1 MLTAIVTT
9 TINPPNFLE
18 AYVQNFTKFDV
29 NPDEVFFLVVG
40 DNKTPPGYE
49 NISNFEGLKDS
60 FDHRELPLGAG
71 LKYSVEYWN
80 PKDQEWWIKDNFS
93 QDSKEIERLII
104 PHNDPRR
111 RNFGFLRAHEIGA
124 DVIITIDDD
133 NLPQP
138 NSNWLG
144 EHLKGLESSYRLKVH
159 SLNGIVNPCRLL
171 HINEPYVYSRG
182 YPISEFFSDNVL
194 VYELESKKQTI
205 LNMGLWTE
213 KPDVDSFT
221 NLVYPNLHSSG
232 QKFPF
237 TYFGVEKD
245 NYFPINT
252 QNTAFKK
259 ELSIF
264 HNLYMDPSFIHR
276 YDDIWMGL
284 FAQKLANKFGDIT
297 SFGLPLVM
305 HKRNTHNY
313 QDDLWAEFI
322 GIGMNSKMWKEVK
335 DMDISSKNY
344 TDGFLEIADKLP
356 KFQNPEVNKFL
367 RTMKESMRLWVELV
381 GVIE

>member
-9 TINPPNFLE
+9 TINPPSFLE
-18 AYVQNFTKFDV
+18 VYQENFKKFEV
-29 NPDEVFFLVVG
+29 NPEEVVFIIVG
-40 DNKTPPGYE
+40 DNKTPKE
-49 NISNFEGLKDS
+49 FV
-60 FDHRELPLGAG
+60 LPLH
-71 LKYSVEYWN
+71 LRFEYPFEYWH
-80 PKDQEWWIKDNFS
+80 PEVQEAWIRQTFS
-93 QDSKEIERLII
+93 QDSKEIKRLII

-111 RNFGFLRAHEIGA
+111 RNFGFLRAQEIGA

-138 NSNWLG
+138 NSDWLG
-144 EHLKGLESSYRLKVH
+144 EHLRGLQGTSRPIIH
-159 SLNGIVNPCRLL
+159 SPNGIINPCRLL

-182 YPISEFFSDNVL
+182 YPISEFLSDDVI
-194 VYELESKKQTI
+194 VYAWEYGRGSI

-221 NLVYPNLHSSG
+221 NLVYPNLHSFG

-237 TYFGVEKD
+237 SYFGVEGN

-305 HKRNTHNY
+305 HKRNTHDY
-313 QDDLWAEFI
+313 QKDLRTEFL
-322 GIGMNSKMWKEVK
+322 GIGMNSKMWKEVRS
-335 DMDISSKNY
+335 MDISSKNY

-381 GVIE
+381 DVIG